1 MLPKIEV
8 LEVILFV
15 RYCGDLLLMVVV
27 VLQTT
32 EVGNSVLEMSVTCEV
47 DNLYKLFY
55 LQCLFFTKNF
65 LKLFR

>member
-15 RYCGDLLLMVVV
+15 GYCGDLLLMVVV

-32 EVGNSVLEMSVTCEV
+32 EVGNSVLEM
-47 DNLYKLFY
+47 
-55 LQCLFFTKNF
+55 
-65 LKLFR
+65 